1 MKCVLAFDKFRGS
14 LSATQVIDAVKEGL
28 LEAAPHLSIVS
39 FPLADGGEGSL
50 EILAN
55 AYHCSLRDITTMNAV
70 LQRVDTQVAFN
81 DKTRV
86 AIIEM
91 ARHAGLA
98 NLPPEARDPMKTST
112 YGVGEAINQVLD
124 WGAQQIIIGIGGS
137 ATNDGGAGM
146 LKALGYQFLTHDHE
160 AVTPRGGNLSTI
172 QHIIPPDKSF
182 ASVKITLASDVM
194 NPLVGPEGAT
204 YTYAPQKG
212 AADDQLPEL
221 EKNLIH
227 LAEKIR
233 QLTGH
238 HAIDIPGYGAAG
250 GFPLCA
256 CEMLDAQIKSGSDI
270 IFDIYRMADHIQTAD
285 VVITGEGKIDQQT
298 SFGKAISP
306 IIHTSTKYQKELW
319 LVCGVFSSKELDG
332 YNRIELKKV
341 AQALNRDS
349 FKDAF
354 VLAKEAGRRIAT
366 SLNPKG
372 S

>member
-14 LSATQVIDAVKEGL
+14 LSATQVIGAIKEGL
-28 LEAAPHLSIVS
+28 LEVAPHLSIVS

-55 AYHCSLRDITTMNAV
+55 AYDCDLRDVTTLNAA
-70 LQRVDTQVAFN
+70 LQLVDTQVAFN

-98 NLPPEARDPMKTST
+98 NLPTQARDPMKTST

-124 WGAQQIIIGIGGS
+124 WGAQEIIIGIGGS

-146 LKALGYQFLTHDHE
+146 LKALGYQFLTHDNE
-160 AVTPRGGNLSTI
+160 SVTPRGGNLSAI
-172 QHIIPPDKSF
+172 QQIIPPDKSF

-194 NPLVGPEGAT
+194 NPLAGPEGAT

-212 AADDQLPEL
+212 AADDKLPEL
-221 EKNLIH
+221 EKNLTH

-233 QLTGH
+233 QLTGRNVLE
-238 HAIDIPGYGAAG
+238 IPGYGAAG

-256 CEMLDAQIKSGSDI
+256 CEMLGAQIKSGSDI

-306 IIHTSTKYQKELW
+306 IIHTSTKYQKQLW
-319 LVCGVFSSKELDG
+319 LVCGVFNSEQLDA
-332 YNRIELKKV
+332 YNRIEL
-341 AQALNRDS
+341 AQLALEHNKDS

-354 VLAKEAGRRIAT
+354 VLAKEAGKRIAT
-366 SLNPKG
+366 SLNQKI